1 MSLLKS
7 FASWIAF
14 LIVTGFTD
22 WRLGLTAGLV
32 VQVGIIL
39 SSRPVRIDILN
50 GAMLTFF
57 VVALGFAVA
66 SPNSAIEEYITTIS
80 TLWLGLVSLVS
91 LLVGQPFTLSIARAE
106 VSPEIAKTA
115 TFFKTNQIITS
126 VWTAYFAITS
136 AIGAVAVT
144 NNVPGDWVVQILLLI
159 GSIRFT
165 VEYPKRVRARMRS
178 VPR

>member
-66 SPNSAIEEYITTIS
+66 SPNSGHRGVHHDDLDA
-80 TLWLGLVSLVS
+80 LARPGLVG
-91 LLVGQPFTLSIARAE
+91 LLAGRPAVHALDRPRRGLARDREDDDVLQDQPDHHLG
-106 VSPEIAKTA
+106 VD
-115 TFFKTNQIITS
+115 
-126 VWTAYFAITS
+126 
-136 AIGAVAVT
+136 G
-144 NNVPGDWVVQILLLI
+144 LLRNH
-159 GSIRFT
+159 IRD
-165 VEYPKRVRARMRS
+165 RCSRRHQQRS
-178 VPR
+178 G